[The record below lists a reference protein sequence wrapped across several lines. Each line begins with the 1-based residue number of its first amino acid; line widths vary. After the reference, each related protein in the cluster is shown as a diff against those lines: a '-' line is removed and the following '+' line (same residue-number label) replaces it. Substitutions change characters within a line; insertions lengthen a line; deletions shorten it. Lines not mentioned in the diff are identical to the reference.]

1 MEIDMNTE
9 VIIGFLFTPVKAF
22 SSLTILK
29 QKNKFFMRQ
38 CGTTNDNQVPRM
50 INPNQRDHLLLKKKK
65 IKKKNQPL

>member
-65 IKKKNQPL
+65 QITLYNLF